1 MGVLAS
7 SFNTVKMNFCF
18 RSYFLDISRELCYL
32 TARSSLDDYHVNHH
46 CCCKS
51 CCNQLIVE
59 KPDIM
64 VFRRYFL
71 FTCTNVHIVLFEFK
85 IMAKLIIKPVN
96 PFQKS
101 RFFIFVNT
109 LSNANS

>member
-1 MGVLAS
+1 
-7 SFNTVKMNFCF
+7 
-18 RSYFLDISRELCYL
+18 
-32 TARSSLDDYHVNHH
+32 
-46 CCCKS
+46 
-51 CCNQLIVE
+51 
-59 KPDIM
+59 M